1 MEVLGSDTN
10 ILFLQQRITEFK
22 SVSFEQVKTVGL
34 FIKELMK
41 IDEGNNILKKL
52 CWADLMCYNNNN
64 NLILQPAYFMFTC
77 N

>member
-10 ILFLQQRITEFK
+10 ILFLQQRITECK

-52 CWADLMCYNNNN
+52 C
-64 NLILQPAYFMFTC
+64 
-77 N
+77 